1 VTSKGNIEI
10 PAENVEDVQ
19 LTGFQFA
26 LKTEGLNNIRIE
38 SDVIRFTDENYHV
51 SNGYIFISWSQQEPV
66 NVKAGEVLFVVKANT
81 AQTGSVAQ
89 LISLDKDVMFAESY
103 NHELKVAGVQI
114 GYGQE
119 HVQKAEFLELGNIPN
134 PWSQSTNVQFYV
146 PQPGTVDLVVRD
158 IAGKIIVT
166 KKAYFDKGVQQ
177 FELLKT
183 EVLNS
188 GVLLYELK
196 FNDTVKTGKMVLID

>member
-1 VTSKGNIEI
+1 
-10 PAENVEDVQ
+10 
-19 LTGFQFA
+19 
-26 LKTEGLNNIRIE
+26 
-38 SDVIRFTDENYHV
+38 
-51 SNGYIFISWSQQEPV
+51 
-66 NVKAGEVLFVVKANT
+66 VVKANT
-81 AQTGSVAQ
+81 AQTGSIAQ

-103 NHELKVAGVQI
+103 NHELKIAGVQI

-119 HVQKAEFLELGNIPN
+119 HVHKAEFLELGNIPN

-146 PQPGTVDLVVRD
+146 PQPGNVDLVVRD